1 MNEELRAIT
10 KNQRGL
16 DSAVMMSSLIPSE
29 KYPCSGSPLTLVK
42 GSTAIAGRSG
52 RGNTAGADS
61 WVPSDGGSA
70 AWAGSALSPS
80 VRTTAMKRRPLARAG
95 PDQLLAPATVTDRRL
110 CRIDAA
116 CQCCVRHDPT
126 AADRGDKIVLAD
138 DAIAILH
145 QVDQKVED
153 LRFDMDRAPCVPQFA
168 SFKIDLA
175 VAIPG
180 QLGDGPCPPP
190 TK

>member
-29 KYPCSGSPLTLVK
+29 KYSCSGSPLTLVK

-95 PDQLLAPATVTDRRL
+95 PDQLLAPAPVTDRRL

-116 CQCCVRHDPT
+116 CQCCLRPHPPP
-126 AADRGDKIVLAD
+126 ARRGGKIVPAHYPSPL
-138 DAIAILH
+138 LH
-145 QVDQKVED
+145 PG
-153 LRFDMDRAPCVPQFA
+153 AP
-168 SFKIDLA
+168 
-175 VAIPG
+175 
-180 QLGDGPCPPP
+180 
-190 TK
+190 